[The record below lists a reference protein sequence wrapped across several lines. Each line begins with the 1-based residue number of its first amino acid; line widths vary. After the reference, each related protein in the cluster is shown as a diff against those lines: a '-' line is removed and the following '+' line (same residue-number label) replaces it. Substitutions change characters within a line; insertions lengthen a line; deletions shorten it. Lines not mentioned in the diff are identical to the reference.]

1 MLIENPDSVLH
12 TDLSRI
18 IHNTCMKKYYSTL
31 KESNDSIVLAKT
43 QMENA
48 DVKNSS
54 FTSEPDDFVVKSSD
68 KSANKSVSEW
78 IF

>member
-1 MLIENPDSVLH
+1 
-12 TDLSRI
+12 
-18 IHNTCMKKYYSTL
+18 MKKYYSTL

-68 KSANKSVSEW
+68 KNANKSVSE
-78 IF
+78 